1 MILEFRNSI
10 IDHVLNQNDWMRE
23 KLSKYENKVIA
34 LIIGPFAF
42 DFIVCSDGN
51 LKTIKNPSNSD
62 TKIQMSIDA
71 FIKTFITKEKKG
83 INISGDINL
92 ARDFADILSAI
103 EWDIEDDLSRIFGDI
118 VAHEI
123 SQAGKSFMQ
132 QNKRNVLE
140 ISGALVEFWQEENKI
155 LSKKNDVHEFIKN
168 VDHLNEDVDRFE
180 ARLDK
185 FLQSEA
191 L

>member
-1 MILEFRNSI
+1 LRINS
-10 IDHVLNQNDWMRE
+10 N
-23 KLSKYENKVIA
+23 
-34 LIIGPFAF
+34 
-42 DFIVCSDGN
+42 
-51 LKTIKNPSNSD
+51 
-62 TKIQMSIDA
+62 TKIKISIDA
-71 FIKTFITKEKKG
+71 FINTFITKEKKG
-83 INISGDINL
+83 INISGDIDL

>member
-23 KLSKYENKVIA
+23 KLSQYENKVIA

-42 DFIVCSDGN
+42 DFIICSDGN

-83 INISGDINL
+83 INISGDIDL

>member
-23 KLSKYENKVIA
+23 KLSQYENKVIT
-34 LIIGPFAF
+34 LIIGPFTF

-83 INISGDINL
+83 INISGDIDL

-168 VDHLNEDVDRFE
+168 VDHLNEDVYRFE

>member
-1 MILEFRNSI
+1 MVNP
-10 IDHVLNQNDWMRE
+10 
-23 KLSKYENKVIA
+23 ENKH
-34 LIIGPFAF
+34 
-42 DFIVCSDGN
+42 
-51 LKTIKNPSNSD
+51 K
-62 TKIQMSIDA
+62 
-71 FIKTFITKEKKG
+71 KKG
-83 INISGDINL
+83 INISGDIDL

-155 LSKKNDVHEFIKN
+155 LSKKKYVHEFIKN

>member
-23 KLSKYENKVIA
+23 KLSQYENKVIA

-83 INISGDINL
+83 INISGDIDL

>member
-23 KLSKYENKVIA
+23 KLSKYESKVIA

-42 DFIVCSDGN
+42 DFIICSDGN

-83 INISGDINL
+83 INISGDIDL

>member
-83 INISGDINL
+83 INISGDIDL

>member
-23 KLSKYENKVIA
+23 KLSQYENKVIA
-34 LIIGPFAF
+34 LIIGPFTF

-155 LSKKNDVHEFIKN
+155 L
-168 VDHLNEDVDRFE
+168 
-180 ARLDK
+180 
-185 FLQSEA
+185 
-191 L
+191 